1 MIASCRIMPDIAAIS
16 SEITS
21 EISSEITST
30 ATGEAA
36 AADCVPTAAAD
47 ATAA

>member
-1 MIASCRIMPDIAAIS
+1 MPDIAAIS

-21 EISSEITST
+21 EISSELTSA

-36 AADCVPTAAAD
+36 VAQSASVIRI
-47 ATAA
+47 

>member
-21 EISSEITST
+21 T

-36 AADCVPTAAAD
+36 VADCVPTAAAD